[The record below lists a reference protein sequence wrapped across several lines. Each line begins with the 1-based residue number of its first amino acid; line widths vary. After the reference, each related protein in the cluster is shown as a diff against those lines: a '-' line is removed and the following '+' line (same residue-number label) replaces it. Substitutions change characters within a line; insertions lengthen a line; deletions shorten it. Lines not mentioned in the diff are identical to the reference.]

1 MKDDGLLK
9 KLKEMLSSAKN
20 EIQDLG
26 GRASFKSGEWF
37 LKLIAKSFESYFKN
51 ADEQYFRNKYKNKG
65 NDFIAKKMI
74 SVASKNASL
83 VGALTGAAVSADE
96 LVAISTGGEVGI
108 GLPANITIGISAV
121 LAEAVVLVR
130 IQLKLIAELSKIY
143 SVELNP
149 DDPEDIL
156 LIFAF
161 AVRGSVAEAVG
172 KAGMKIGKRIAENA
186 IKNNI
191 KKDVLKT
198 LQKIGLKLG
207 IKILQ
212 RNIIKYT
219 LPVVSVGIGIG
230 WNYST
235 TKRIGKIATK
245 HFIKLKEE

>member
-1 MKDDGLLK
+1 MKDDRLLK
-9 KLKEMLSSAKN
+9 KLKEMLSFAKN

-37 LKLIAKSFESYFKN
+37 LKLIAKSFENYFKN
-51 ADEQYFRNKYKNKG
+51 ANEQYFRNKYKKKDDN
-65 NDFIAKKMI
+65 FIAKKLI
-74 SVASKNASL
+74 SVAAKNASL

-96 LVAISTGGEVGI
+96 LVAIFTGGEGVI

-121 LAEAVVLVR
+121 LAEAVVLVK

-143 SVELNP
+143 GVELNP
-149 DDPEDIL
+149 NDPEDIL

-161 AVRGSVAEAVG
+161 AVGGSAAEAAG
-172 KAGMKIGKRIAENA
+172 KAGMKIGQRVAKNA

-191 KKDVLKT
+191 KKDVLKA
-198 LQKIGLKLG
+198 LQKLGVKLG

-219 LPVVSVGIGIG
+219 LPVVSIGIG
-230 WNYST
+230 TGWNYFT
-235 TKRIGKIATK
+235 TKAVGRIATK
-245 HFIKLKEE
+245 HFKKLNEE